1 MSLPTASDCLQSPTS
16 VGSTPRPESGDGSRP
31 LRLCQPAA
39 NPPGLRGSGLVPFR
53 WPTRPPRTP
62 RSRSLHSSPAANPSF
77 LAYWPYPILNCL
89 QFQPFVS
96 ISEIHPS
103 SLSTHFIQNSI
114 FSRPRTI
121 HSLNVTLLN
130 STAASQNEVH
140 YLNHPGLDPG
150 GRPGWQRRASCSSPQ
165 DSHSLGASFAQR
177 LWCRQFVCSSV
188 FPFGCAV

>member
-1 MSLPTASDCLQSPTS
+1 MTAYRVQPQQA
-16 VGSTPRPESGDGSRP
+16 PP
-31 LRLCQPAA
+31 LGLKVEMVQGLCGFA
-39 NPPGLRGSGLVPFR
+39 NL
-53 WPTRPPRTP
+53 PRTP
-62 RSRSLHSSPAANPSF
+62 QALAVLVWSHLDGPLAHLARRGVGVLHSSPAANPSF

-103 SLSTHFIQNSI
+103 SLSTHYIQKSI

-121 HSLNVTLLN
+121 HSLNFTLLN

-140 YLNHPGLDPG
+140 YLDHPGLDPG

-177 LWCRQFVCSSV
+177 LWCRQFVCPSV